1 MTAIQ
6 LIDIPTEQTTAATD
20 FVMALLAA
28 GCALQM
34 HRLRKTAPW
43 KTSLWVWIFSLVAMA
58 SVLGTVVHGFQM
70 SQPLNR
76 FLWQP
81 LYLSLGLA
89 VGLFM
94 VGAVYDGRGQ
104 RSARRALPLM
114 VLAGVVFFTITR
126 IFPGSFAVFLL
137 YEAVALLYAL
147 AVYGSMALGRRLP
160 GAEWMAAGVLLMIVA
175 AVVQATRWL
184 AFELIWPF
192 DHNGVFHLIQMA
204 GLGTLTRG
212 LAKGLRQPAH

>member
-1 MTAIQ
+1 MAIE

-20 FVMALLAA
+20 FVLALLAA

-34 HRLRKTAPW
+34 HRLKETSPW
-43 KTSLWVWIFSLVAMA
+43 KASLWVWTFSLVATA
-58 SVLGTVVHGFQM
+58 SLLGTVVHGFQI
-70 SQPLNR
+70 SQSLNR
-76 FLWQP
+76 LLWQP

-94 VGAVYDGRGQ
+94 VGAIHDGRGQ

-126 IFPGSFAVFLL
+126 IFPGSFAVFLV
-137 YEAVALLYAL
+137 YEAVALFYAL
-147 AVYGSMALGRRLP
+147 SVYGSMALGRRLP

-175 AVVQATRWL
+175 AVVQATKSL
-184 AFELIWPF
+184 HFQLIWPF

-204 GLGTLTRG
+204 GLGALTRG
-212 LAKGLRQPAH
+212 LTKGLRQRAR